1 MKLREDRCPRMT
13 KGVYYWSACYWHSS
27 KILFSSGVIVEG
39 QQQGVCLL
47 LPLTVSYTLQKS
59 CTAITLLLRHAD
71 ISTHIGA
78 VMLWD
83 TISLGF
89 KKKGQMVNKIH
100 KCCTVTQQRTDD
112 TSQRPKEHL
121 QIIHALCFRSEIF
134 FFFSCY
140 QSLLKWSGQTV
151 ERDEGADEIKDRRDE
166 QRLEEGERER
176 RRWEKGKEGMMTEFR
191 GW

>member
-1 MKLREDRCPRMT
+1 
-13 KGVYYWSACYWHSS
+13 
-27 KILFSSGVIVEG
+27 
-39 QQQGVCLL
+39 
-47 LPLTVSYTLQKS
+47 
-59 CTAITLLLRHAD
+59 
-71 ISTHIGA
+71 
-78 VMLWD
+78 
-83 TISLGF
+83 
-89 KKKGQMVNKIH
+89 MVNKIH

-176 RRWEKGKEGMMTEFR
+176 DDDERKEKREWWQSSGADNECNLHLDDVRQCGHLWCESDYCVCVCSLSSSWELTWTYLHIRTACTQSFL
-191 GW
+191 